1 MNHDLKYLLIN
12 HYKKYPDMQ
21 IQDFLKLIYQ
31 FTFGPKHF
39 HNEPDLAH
47 IKAYLE
53 RELEGLKNL
62 KQTQYVESIGN
73 GYYRIYLHA
82 IKNHKISTKELSEMF
97 YQSILLSQPENDFIK
112 QSFIRH
118 IDLLIEMIKN
128 QEISFDLETSLQI
141 IKNYLKEG
149 IHPIHH
155 SDIYRKQYEPHYR
168 VVHIN
173 TINIHLL
180 TFVKNY

>member
-1 MNHDLKYLLIN
+1 MNHDLKYILIN

-39 HNEPDLAH
+39 QNEPDLAH

-53 RELEGLKNL
+53 RELDGVKNQ
-62 KQTQYVESIGN
+62 KQNQYVESIGN

-82 IKNHKISTKELSEMF
+82 IKNHKISTDELSEMF
-97 YQSILLSQPENDFIK
+97 YQSILLSLPKNDIIK

-128 QEISFDLETSLQI
+128 EEISYDVDTSMQI

-149 IHPIHH
+149 IHPVHH
-155 SDIYRKQYEPHYR
+155 SDTYQKRYTPHYR

-173 TINIHLL
+173 TINSHLL
-180 TFVKNY
+180 TFVKND